1 MRKGHVPCNILNPF
15 PPTSTAFL
23 HLLSGNPLSRL
34 LPHSHPRGPQAPPP
48 ARVGAQ
54 QFKLFLA
61 KPHPPGDASQGEAA
75 PAPPGASRGKRLKP
89 EPLGPCQAGSRA
101 GTGPFRT
108 TRLSA
113 AGSQSCSLV
122 ARSGGGLHTRLT
134 TQQLLLSPPSPSPG
148 PAIPASSAEG
158 VPGQPCSL
166 SLSLRAGHLGGGQ
179 LPCVQGRFGGQGWTP
194 MLPAWPSGCFTP
206 GSRRATE
213 SDGDCGPG
221 PGKCLAGTVPEASPQ
236 PGI

>member
-1 MRKGHVPCNILNPF
+1 MQVQGSVQPRPLARLPKHCALGAGLGEDVRKGHVLRNILNPF

-61 KPHPPGDASQGEAA
+61 KPHPPGDPSQGEAA
-75 PAPPGASRGKRLKP
+75 PAPPGASCGKRLKP
-89 EPLGPCQAGSRA
+89 EPPGPCQAGRLA
-101 GTGPFRT
+101 ETGPFRT

-134 TQQLLLSPPSPSPG
+134 AQQLLLSPPSPCPG

-158 VPGQPCSL
+158 VPGQPRSPA
-166 SLSLRAGHLGGGQ
+166 LSLRAGRLGGGQ
-179 LPCVQGRFGGQGWTP
+179 LPCVQGRFGGRG
-194 MLPAWPSGCFTP
+194 
-206 GSRRATE
+206 E
-213 SDGDCGPG
+213 SQAA
-221 PGKCLAGTVPEASPQ
+221 CLAFWLLHVWFQEGY
-236 PGI
+236 